1 MSSAASVLPELLP
14 APSTGIRALARL
26 GFLSIG
32 FVYLVL
38 GALTTM
44 AAIGVRGADTADQQ
58 QVFQT
63 IQHLPLGQVLLWLV
77 AVGLVGY
84 VVWRFTQALLD
95 TEGKGHG
102 TAGLAVRGF
111 YIFSG
116 LLYSL
121 LAYYAGKMAW
131 YGHRVAETGTTKSVL
146 REALRHNYGQWL
158 LGLAGL
164 TVLVAGVV
172 QIYRALSGKFDT
184 DVNGRE
190 LTDAQCRLVYRTGQ
204 VGYSARGVV
213 LVIMGYFGVKAALH
227 ANANEIRDT
236 AGTFDALQAM
246 GPAVLGVVALGLV
259 AFGAY
264 MLVQA
269 RFPIL
274 RGLGRK

>member
-1 MSSAASVLPELLP
+1 MTSATSVLPTLLP

-32 FVYLVL
+32 VVYLVL
-38 GALTTM
+38 GVLTTM
-44 AAIGVRGADTADQQ
+44 AAIGVRGAAPTDQQ

-77 AVGLVGY
+77 ALGLAGY

-95 TEGKGHG
+95 TEHKG
-102 TAGLAVRGF
+102 TTTSGLAVRGF

-116 LLYSL
+116 LLYAL

-131 YGHRVAETGTTKSVL
+131 YGHRVREADTTKPML
-146 REALRHNYGQWL
+146 REALQHGYGQWL
-158 LGLAGL
+158 LGLIGL
-164 TVLVAGVV
+164 TVLIAGLV
-172 QIYRALSGKFDT
+172 QIYRAWSGKFDT

-204 VGYSARGVV
+204 IGYSARGVV
-213 LVIMGYFGVKAALH
+213 IAIMGYYCLMAAQH

-236 AGTFDALQAM
+236 AGTFNALQAM
-246 GPAVLGVVALGLV
+246 GPGVLGVVALGLL
-259 AFGAY
+259 AYGAY

-274 RGLGRK
+274 RGLGNR

>member
-1 MSSAASVLPELLP
+1 MTSVASDIPAILP
-14 APSTGIRALARL
+14 ATSTSIRALARL

-32 FVYLVL
+32 VVYLVL

-77 AVGLVGY
+77 ALGLLGY
-84 VVWRFTQALLD
+84 VVWRFTQAILD
-95 TEGKGHG
+95 TEHKGSS

-116 LLYSL
+116 LLYTL

-131 YGHRVAETGTTKSVL
+131 YGHRVRETGTTQSML
-146 REALRHNYGQWL
+146 REALHHGYGQWL
-158 LGLAGL
+158 LGLVGLIILIAGL
-164 TVLVAGVV
+164 V
-172 QIYRALSGKFDT
+172 QMYRAWSGKFDT

-213 LVIMGYFGVKAALH
+213 IAIMGYYCLKAAQH

-259 AFGAY
+259 AYGLY
-264 MLVQA
+264 MLIQA

-274 RGLGRK
+274 RGV

>member
-1 MSSAASVLPELLP
+1 MSSLESVVPTILPT
-14 APSTGIRALARL
+14 PSTSIRALARL

-38 GALTTM
+38 GALTIM
-44 AAIGVRGADTADQQ
+44 AAIGVRGADTADQE

-63 IQHLPLGQVLLWLV
+63 IQRLPLGQVLLWLV

-95 TEGKGHG
+95 TEHQGTT

-116 LLYSL
+116 LLYLL

-131 YGHRVAETGTTKSVL
+131 YGHKIQEPDTTKPFL
-146 REALRHNYGQWL
+146 REALHHGYGQWL
-158 LGLAGL
+158 LGLVGL
-164 TVLVAGVV
+164 TILVAGLV
-172 QIYRALSGKFDT
+172 QMYRAVSGKFDT

-213 LVIMGYFGVKAALH
+213 LAIMGYFCVMAARH

-246 GPAVLGVVALGLV
+246 GPAVLGLVALGLV
-259 AFGAY
+259 AYGVY

-274 RGLGRK
+274 RGV

>member
-1 MSSAASVLPELLP
+1 
-14 APSTGIRALARL
+14 
-26 GFLSIG
+26 
-32 FVYLVL
+32 VL

-44 AAIGVRGADTADQQ
+44 AAVGVRGGATADQQ

-63 IQHLPLGQVLLWLV
+63 IQHLPLGQALLWLV
-77 AVGLVGY
+77 AVGLLGY

-95 TEGKGHG
+95 TEGKGTS

-116 LLYSL
+116 LLYAV

-131 YGHRVAETGTTKSVL
+131 YGHRVVEPDTTKPML
-146 REALRHNYGQWL
+146 REALHHGYGQWL

-184 DVNGRE
+184 DLNNR
-190 LTDAQCRLVYRTGQ
+190 RLSDTQRRWVYRTGQ
-204 VGYSARGVV
+204 IGYSARGVV
-213 LVIMGYFGVKAALH
+213 LVIMGYFGVLAARH
-227 ANANEIRDT
+227 ANASEIRDT

-259 AFGAY
+259 AYGTY

-274 RGLGRK
+274 RGV